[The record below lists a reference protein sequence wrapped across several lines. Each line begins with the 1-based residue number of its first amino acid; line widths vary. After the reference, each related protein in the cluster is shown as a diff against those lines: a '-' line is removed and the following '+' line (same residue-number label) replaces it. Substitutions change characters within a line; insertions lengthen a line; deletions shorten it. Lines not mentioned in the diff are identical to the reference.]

1 MTYQEKKSIVS
12 MVSVILIF
20 GSFCLYLYPQFPKG
34 GLESLQ
40 TFRFWGAFVFSL
52 IVVSIIAQIIIKIV
66 FNIVY
71 RITTGEK
78 EPTFEDELDNII
90 NLKATRN
97 SFFVFILGFLLAMG
111 SLIILQPSQLMFI
124 ILITSGFMSD
134 VTGSVTRL
142 YHYRKGV

>member
-1 MTYQEKKSIVS
+1 MTYQEKRSIVS
-12 MVSVILIF
+12 LVSVIIIF
-20 GSFCLYLYPQFPKG
+20 GSFCLYMYPQFPSD
-34 GLESLQ
+34 GLESLE

-52 IVVSIIAQIIIKIV
+52 ITVSIIAHIIINIG

-71 RITTGEK
+71 RITTGEN
-78 EPTFEDELDNII
+78 EPTFEDEMDHII
-90 NLKATRN
+90 NLRATRN

-111 SLIILQPSQLMFI
+111 SLVVIQPSQLMFI
-124 ILITSGFMSD
+124 ILITAGFLSD

>member
-12 MVSVILIF
+12 LVSAVAIF
-20 GSFCLYLYPQFPKG
+20 GSFCLYMYPQFPG
-34 GLESLQ
+34 NGLESLE
-40 TFRFWGAFVFSL
+40 TFRFWGSFVFNL
-52 IVVSIIAQIIIKIV
+52 LVVSIIAHIIINIV

-90 NLKATRN
+90 NLRATRN

-111 SLIILQPSQLMFI
+111 SLLIFQPSQLMFI
-124 ILITSGFMSD
+124 ILITFGFMSD

>member
-12 MVSVILIF
+12 LVSVIVIF
-20 GSFCLYLYPQFPKG
+20 GSFCLYMYPQFPRN
-34 GLESLQ
+34 GLESLE
-40 TFRFWGAFVFSL
+40 TFRFWGSFVFSL
-52 IVVSIIAQIIIKIV
+52 ILVSIIAHIIINIV

-78 EPTFEDELDNII
+78 EPRFEDELDNII
-90 NLKATRN
+90 NLRATRN

-111 SLIILQPSQLMFI
+111 SLIIFQPSQMMFI

-142 YHYRKGV
+142 YHYRKGI

>member
-12 MVSVILIF
+12 MVSVIIIF
-20 GSFCLYLYPQFPKG
+20 GSFCLYLYPQFPKD

-40 TFRFWGAFVFSL
+40 TFRFWGSFVFSL
-52 IVVSIIAQIIIKIV
+52 IVVSMIANIIINIV

>member
-12 MVSVILIF
+12 LVSVIVIF
-20 GSFCLYLYPQFPKG
+20 GSFCFYMYPQFPKN
-34 GLESLQ
+34 GLESLE
-40 TFRFWGAFVFSL
+40 TFRFWGSFVFSL
-52 IVVSIIAQIIIKIV
+52 ILVSIIANIIINIV
-66 FNIVY
+66 FNIAF

-90 NLKATRN
+90 NLRATRN

-111 SLIILQPSQLMFI
+111 SLIIFQPSQIMFI
-124 ILITSGFMSD
+124 ILIISGFMSD
-134 VTGSVTRL
+134 VTGSITRL

>member
-1 MTYQEKKSIVS
+1 MTYQEKKSIMSLVS
-12 MVSVILIF
+12 AVVIF
-20 GSFCLYLYPQFPKG
+20 GSFCLYMYPQFPG
-34 GLESLQ
+34 NGLESLE
-40 TFRFWGAFVFSL
+40 TYRFWGSFVFTL
-52 IVVSIIAQIIIKIV
+52 ILVSIIAHIIINIV

-90 NLKATRN
+90 NLRATRN

-111 SLIILQPSQLMFI
+111 SLIFQPSQMMFI
-124 ILITSGFMSD
+124 ILITFGFMSD

-142 YHYRKGV
+142 YHYRRGV